1 MADEI
6 VLLKKRF
13 EELANKTYR
22 NNLYTFTNFLT
33 MAEQD
38 CFYQIQKEIS
48 YVPYTMFGGTEDCE
62 RLMIRF
68 GSEELCGYE
77 EPFPICCILIEPLI
91 RKFADELSHRD
102 FLGALMN
109 LGIERNLLGDIII
122 KENKGYLFC
131 QEKMSSFIVDNLD
144 KIKHTSVKCSITEDV
159 PETTA
164 TKIQEMTLVVSSE
177 RCDGVIAKVFQ
188 LSRSQCVDLFREKKI
203 YVNGR
208 LYENN
213 SGILK
218 TDDKVSVRGYGKFE
232 YCGMQHETRKG
243 RISMKVRK
251 YI

>member
-6 VLLKKRF
+6 ILLKKRF

-38 CFYQIQKEIS
+38 AFYQMQKEIS
-48 YVPYTMFGGTEDCE
+48 YVPYTLYGGTNDCE

-77 EPFPICCILIEPLI
+77 EPFPICCILIEPLVK
-91 RKFADELSHRD
+91 KFADTLSHRD

-109 LGIERNLLGDIII
+109 LGIERNLLGDIVIQD
-122 KENKGYLFC
+122 NKGYLFC
-131 QEKMSSFIVDNLD
+131 QEKMSDFIVDNLD
-144 KIKHTSVKCSITEDV
+144 KIKHTSVKCSVTQDIPVSTVTRVE
-159 PETTA
+159 
-164 TKIQEMTLVVSSE
+164 EMDLVVSSE
-177 RCDGVIAKVFQ
+177 RCDGVIAKVYQ
-188 LSRSQCVDLFREKKI
+188 LSRSQSIDLFREKKI

-218 TDDKVSVRGYGKFE
+218 AEDKVSVRGFGKFE
-232 YCGMQHETRKG
+232 YCGMQHETKKG
-243 RISMKVRK
+243 RICMKVKK
-251 YI
+251 YV

>member
-6 VLLKKRF
+6 SLLKKRF

-22 NNLYTFTNFLT
+22 NTIYTYTCFLT
-33 MAEQD
+33 LAEQD
-38 CFYQIQKEIS
+38 IFYQMQKEIS
-48 YVPYTMFGGTEDCE
+48 YVPYTLFGGTKDCE
-62 RLMIRF
+62 RQMIRF

-77 EPFPICCILIEPLI
+77 ESFPICCIVIEPVI
-91 RKFADELSHRD
+91 KKFADSLSHRD

-109 LGIERNLLGDIII
+109 LGIERNLLGDIVIR
-122 KENKGYLFC
+122 ENKGYLFC
-131 QEKMSSFIVDNLD
+131 QEKMAAFIIQNVD
-144 KIKHTSVKCSITEDV
+144 KIKHTSVKCSVTENV
-159 PETTA
+159 PESTITN
-164 TKIQEMTLVVSSE
+164 IQEITLVVSSE

-218 TDDKVSVRGYGKFE
+218 AEDKVSVRGYGKFE
-232 YCGMQHETRKG
+232 YCGMQHETKKG
-243 RISMKVRK
+243 RISMKVKK